1 MTIGTIP
8 HLTDVAVKQ
17 QLPTAKHSA
26 FKAPSSPILA
36 DSFPGTISTVN
47 TLTSYQTKNTMIPCQ
62 DRHPATNSQ
71 RLFTCR
77 LQHNGDN
84 VIAIIIPTICPC
96 RSITFSAPFLITAS
110 LVILDGCIRWKP
122 TWCGI
127 NVLSLQMKITISN
140 FESFYITRSNIAT
153 RSSWQTKHGNYWA
166 HCCHGQNP
174 LWRSRSS
181 LIYSL
186 SLNVLPRIQN
196 LKDFDIILSTYYTH
210 MSRKKKIETR
220 VVVSY

>member
-77 LQHNGDN
+77 LQHNGGN
-84 VIAIIIPTICPC
+84 IITKSPLTSLFWSSPTLRVFLLRGVISHCVAPGKPSTETIEH
-96 RSITFSAPFLITAS
+96 TAAG
-110 LVILDGCIRWKP
+110 VP
-122 TWCGI
+122 
-127 NVLSLQMKITISN
+127 
-140 FESFYITRSNIAT
+140 
-153 RSSWQTKHGNYWA
+153 WA
-166 HCCHGQNP
+166 
-174 LWRSRSS
+174 
-181 LIYSL
+181 
-186 SLNVLPRIQN
+186 
-196 LKDFDIILSTYYTH
+196 KDFLPWARPIVRK
-210 MSRKKKIETR
+210 SREAKQHQNHRQNDQHENHEA
-220 VVVSY
+220 

>member
-77 LQHNGDN
+77 LKQNGDN
-84 VIAIIIPTICPC
+84 IITKSPLTSLF
-96 RSITFSAPFLITAS
+96 RSLR
-110 LVILDGCIRWKP
+110 C
-122 TWCGI
+122 
-127 NVLSLQMKITISN
+127 

-153 RSSWQTKHGNYWA
+153 RSSWQNQARK
-166 HCCHGQNP
+166 
-174 LWRSRSS
+174 L
-181 LIYSL
+181 
-186 SLNVLPRIQN
+186 
-196 LKDFDIILSTYYTH
+196 LSTLLPGT
-210 MSRKKKIETR
+210 MVKILCEEA
-220 VVVSY
+220 VVP